1 MVRTGLQR
9 DVGRCAMGA
18 EFVSPGFSQRNHL
31 SVRAPSALGVTRADE
46 LAKFVNE
53 HAANPRVGVGK
64 AERLLCVFKRHLDV
78 ELVRAL
84 DFRAQSMGSQEI
96 TKP

>member
-1 MVRTGLQR
+1 MVRTGLKR
-9 DVGRCAMGA
+9 DIGRRAMGA
-18 EFVSPGFSQRNHL
+18 EFVSLGFSQRNHL

-53 HAANPRVGVGK
+53 HAANPGVGVGK
-64 AERLLCVFKRHLDV
+64 AERLLCVFKRRFDV

-96 TKP
+96 TKL